1 MTLPAANVVDASRIG
16 LELAGQLEE
25 QAWYLLDIGS
35 TSDLSIARELADAL
49 EGGSLLHV
57 TLAPAGARALVAPHP
72 MADLGA
78 VLICVSRTDP
88 PGSWDDDAF
97 VELDRLRSRVR
108 ERWPRLVWLADAEGI
123 RRMVHCAPHFH
134 AFFELAGRWSDGT
147 MSPAEVDRHLDQLRR
162 RYGTTDD
169 EVLERAKRGE
179 LPQDADH
186 HAWLIL
192 LGRADLISMTAER
205 DE

>member
-16 LELAGQLEE
+16 LELAGPLED

-35 TSDLSIARELADAL
+35 TPVLDIARELEDAL
-49 EGGSLLHV
+49 EGGNLLHV
-57 TLAPAGARALVAPHP
+57 SLAAPEPRALVAPHR

-78 VLICVSRTDP
+78 VLVCVPPADP
-88 PGSWDDDAF
+88 ERSWDDDAF
-97 VELDRLRSRVR
+97 AQLDRLRSKVR

-123 RRMVHCAPHFH
+123 RRMVHYAPHFH

-147 MSPAEVDRHLDQLRR
+147 MSRAEVDSHLDHLRR
-162 RYGTTDD
+162 RYGITDD
-169 EVLERAKRGE
+169 EVLERAARGE

-192 LGRADLISMTAER
+192 LGRADLIPPTAES
-205 DE
+205 DA

>member
-16 LELAGQLEE
+16 LELAGPLEE
-25 QAWYLLDIGS
+25 QAWYLLEIGS
-35 TSDLSIARELADAL
+35 GSELSIARELEDAL

-57 TLAPAGARALVAPHP
+57 TLVPTGAKALVASHP
-72 MADLGA
+72 MEGLGA
-78 VLICVSRTDP
+78 VLICAPRTDP
-88 PGSWDDDAF
+88 SGSWDDDAF
-97 VELDRLRSRVR
+97 VELDRLRSRIR

-123 RRMVHCAPHFH
+123 RRMVHRAPHFH

-147 MSPAEVDRHLDQLRR
+147 MSRAEVDRHLDQLRR

-179 LPQDADH
+179 LPQDADEG
-186 HAWLIL
+186 A
-192 LGRADLISMTAER
+192 TAVSG
-205 DE
+205 